1 MINYKQAIEYIYD
14 LNKYGV
20 KLGLKNISYLLSL
33 FDNPHLQTNVIHIA
47 GTNGKGSTAAFISS
61 ILKSANYKVGLYTSP
76 HLVSFQ
82 ERIRING
89 KYILQEEICHLLERM
104 MPAIKK
110 VESTEGCQHPTFFEV
125 ITAMAFIYFYENE
138 VDFAVMEVGLGG
150 RLDATNVSQPVI
162 SVISHIDY
170 DHMDRLGNTLLEIAR
185 EKGAIIKNNTPV
197 VSARQYEEPD
207 KVIEKISREK
217 NSQLY
222 KVGRDIRTE
231 ITNTDW
237 KGNIFNYSGI
247 ERNINNIK
255 IPLIG
260 DYQVENASLAIG
272 VAELLTMKGYPINNY
287 QIINGLV
294 ETRWPGRFEIVHEN
308 PIIILDGGHNPNGVK
323 QFITNLNNLLE
334 SNKIKRI
341 IAILGIFSD
350 KNYRG
355 IIENIVPYVDYV
367 IITMAN
373 NPRAT
378 PLPILAREVW
388 QYIDP
393 DKTAQMPTVD
403 SAIRYSLEISREND
417 IICLTGSLYTVGE
430 AEAYF
435 LKRENNK
442 NIIE

>member
-20 KLGLKNISYLLSL
+20 KLGLKNITYLLSL
-33 FDNPHLQTNVIHIA
+33 FDNPHLKTNVIHIA

-82 ERIRING
+82 ERIRINE

-104 MPAIKK
+104 IPAVKK
-110 VESTEGCQHPTFFEV
+110 VESTEGYQHPTFFEV
-125 ITAMAFIYFYENE
+125 ITAMAFIYFYENK

-150 RLDATNVSQPVI
+150 RLDATNVSQPVV

-170 DHMDRLGNTLLEIAR
+170 DHMDRLGNTLSEIAR
-185 EKGAIIKNNTPV
+185 EKGAIIKNNTPII
-197 VSARQYEEPD
+197 SAQQYEEPD
-207 KVIEKISREK
+207 KVIETISRKK
-217 NSQLY
+217 NAQLY
-222 KVGRDIRTE
+222 KVGRDIKA
-231 ITNTDW
+231 IINNTDW
-237 KGNIFNYSGI
+237 KGNTFNYSGI
-247 ERNINNIK
+247 KKDINNIN

-272 VAELLTMKGYPINNY
+272 VAEVLAMKGCPIDNY
-287 QIINGLV
+287 HIINGLE
-294 ETRWPGRFEIVHEN
+294 ETRWPGRFDIVNEN

-323 QFITNLNNLLE
+323 QFILNLKKLLK
-334 SNKIKRI
+334 SNKRI

-355 IIENIVPYVDYV
+355 IIENVVPYVDYV
-367 IITMAN
+367 ILTMAN

-393 DKTAQMPTVD
+393 DKTAQMTTVD
-403 SAIRYSLEISREND
+403 SAIKYSLKISREND

-435 LKRENNK
+435 LKEKKNK
-442 NIIE
+442 KIVE